1 MVGTSSTPRNFA
13 RSFLRHLTS
22 SWGGSQEVC
31 GPTRR
36 CPTCPGAPLKPPPSS
51 PSLRVSLSRC
61 SSPTPSPSRPRW
73 RKRFFRR
80 RSIRGLRGLEISNNN
95 LCGIIAKYVTRL
107 RRGYA
112 GYVGMMNK
120 VGWVASLVVW
130 FVFGRTLF
138 AWRALHFGIAHW
150 GEVGDFTNAQIG
162 PQKSAPGCPVEC
174 GGGRHAKGSSLCW
187 VTYFG
192 LWQIFSNLSCWAQCG
207 KSKKWC
213 WPVVSDWF

>member
-80 RSIRGLRGLEISNNN
+80 RSIRGLRGLEILNNN
-95 LCGIIAKYVTRL
+95 LCGMIAKSVTRL

-112 GYVGMMNK
+112 GYVWNDEQS
-120 VGWVASLVVW
+120 WVSCIIGCVICVW
-130 FVFGRTLF
+130 EDPFRMTRPTF
-138 AWRALHFGIAHW
+138 WH
-150 GEVGDFTNAQIG
+150 
-162 PQKSAPGCPVEC
+162 CPL
-174 GGGRHAKGSSLCW
+174 GGGGGFYKC
-187 VTYFG
+187 
-192 LWQIFSNLSCWAQCG
+192 SNRSP
-207 KSKKWC
+207 KKC
-213 WPVVSDWF
+213 PRVPG